1 MSLLKLEKWILTQT
15 FKFYERFGRV
25 LINFCSPLSSFLTAF
40 LHDIKDTKGHLLK
53 QLKTQ
58 E

>member
-1 MSLLKLEKWILTQT
+1 MKDLGVSLLI
-15 FKFYERFGRV
+15 FFV
-25 LINFCSPLSSFLTAF
+25 PLSSFLTAF